1 MHPSLICPVDEYPH
15 RYESVQCE
23 LSTTLPAEL
32 VIRQTVWTQ
41 GLALSVRPNVCFSAS
56 SSCARLATKDYKP
69 QVVNSNPLRMCLKQW
84 RRDVRA
90 RLGSVQQLSRAS
102 FSPRACQSGARA
114 LHNSV
119 TLVKLPSTLCK
130 RISCSYSDVDSAVLR
145 ILVSDGVSDSVFSRR
160 GAPFHASHFP
170 AWEGW
175 ICSRTTS
182 VVEGGV
188 KLSGAKGVPQ
198 TRSFTS
204 NGNLFCTQVGECLS
218 ESLAGKQAWKASA
231 TAVENTCSGRF
242 PWSGGHPRRGGRRSS
257 QFRTRAG
264 LMRTRLDCDG
274 NHPGRASTRR
284 TVSRFR
290 GVHGAHKQ
298 VPPAISARGELSGA
312 ASSSRSVTCRV
323 EALPRF
329 DASCK
334 ASYSPG
340 ESLRSATLV

>member
-41 GLALSVRPNVCFSAS
+41 RLALSVRPNVCFSAS

-69 QVVNSNPLRMCLKQW
+69 RVVNSNPLRMCLKQW

-145 ILVSDGVSDSVFSRR
+145 KLVSDRVTDLCLLATRCAFSRE
-160 GAPFHASHFP
+160 SFP
-170 AWEGW
+170 RLG
-175 ICSRTTS
+175 
-182 VVEGGV
+182 
-188 KLSGAKGVPQ
+188 
-198 TRSFTS
+198 
-204 NGNLFCTQVGECLS
+204 
-218 ESLAGKQAWKASA
+218 
-231 TAVENTCSGRF
+231 
-242 PWSGGHPRRGGRRSS
+242 
-257 QFRTRAG
+257 
-264 LMRTRLDCDG
+264 RLDMFTHHLC
-274 NHPGRASTRR
+274 
-284 TVSRFR
+284 
-290 GVHGAHKQ
+290 
-298 VPPAISARGELSGA
+298 
-312 ASSSRSVTCRV
+312 C
-323 EALPRF
+323 
-329 DASCK
+329 
-334 ASYSPG
+334 
-340 ESLRSATLV
+340 